1 MTMKQQQQPV
11 DPDRLSQRKRS
22 GAASAPKARH
32 TPHEG
37 ARRGGPRPDEQEAPD
52 DERRDTD
59 AHPNEP
65 RHFTEPNPTD
75 GPMDSD
81 SDEDARSRRRDIS

>member
-1 MTMKQQQQPV
+1 MKQQHSA
-11 DPDRLSQRKRS
+11 DQRKRS
-22 GAASAPKARH
+22 AAVSAPKARH

-52 DERRDTD
+52 DERRDTG

-65 RHFTEPNPTD
+65 WHATEPNPTD
-75 GPMDSD
+75 SAMHSPTDSD